1 MNPKRKQRLILVL
14 FLVFGFAAVVG
25 LMLVALKENI
35 NLFYSPSQIV
45 NGEAPEG
52 ARIRVGGMVVNGSVS
67 RDNQSL
73 LVSFQLTDYKST
85 VAVQYSGI
93 LPDLFREG
101 QGIVAM
107 GKVSGRGLLVADEVL
122 AKHDE
127 KYMPPE
133 VSDAL
138 KKAGKQEDGSDIIPA
153 QSSEK

>member
-1 MNPKRKQRLILVL
+1 MNPKRKQRLFLVL

-25 LMLVALKENI
+25 LLLVALKENI

-52 ARIRVGGMVVNGSVS
+52 ARIRVGGMVVDGSVS

-73 LVSFQLTDYKST
+73 LVTFELTDYKST
-85 VAVQYSGI
+85 VRVEYTGI

-107 GKVSGRGLLVADEVL
+107 GKVNEHKQVVADEVL

-133 VSDAL
+133 VNEAL
-138 KKAGKQEDGSDIIPA
+138 KRAGTSAEY
-153 QSSEK
+153 SEK